1 MSSEI
6 ATIRP
11 EFLSMLAAGTGN
23 TILPFSKEIFL
34 QEITIAG
41 TGYCDEIDRLSPKLV
56 PNTVLSLKRD
66 PKNKHDELAIE
77 VLFENIRIGWVPRTQ
92 NNVVAR
98 LMDAGKNLLA
108 RVTKTHTESD
118 MWISI
123 ECEMYMID

>member
-11 EFLSMLAAGTGN
+11 EFLSMLAAGMGN
-23 TILPFSKEIFL
+23 TIMPFSK
-34 QEITIAG
+34 EITIAG
-41 TGYCDEIDRLSPKLV
+41 TGYCDEIEQLSPKLV